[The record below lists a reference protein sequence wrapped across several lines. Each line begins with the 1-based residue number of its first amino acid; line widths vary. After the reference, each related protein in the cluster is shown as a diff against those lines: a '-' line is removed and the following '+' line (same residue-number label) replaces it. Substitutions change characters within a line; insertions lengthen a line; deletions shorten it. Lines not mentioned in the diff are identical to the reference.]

1 MRYSDRPAPPDDT
14 WCDRRQRPPRTPAV
28 TVEVPCGSAR
38 HRVRWEDGR
47 VTFLDH
53 PVGGLKF
60 EIALDKNK
68 LSRCAKLLQAL
79 KRREI
84 RFSGLPVIPTEIR
97 TAIANHHHNTRL
109 VGHGDR
115 NTPATTSVQR
125 EICEQKMQVLTK
137 PIVAAFAAQNLTVA
151 ASLDLTAFAGAHR
164 FVVHIKASYNATLLT
179 YDVTT
184 RAWLMEDA
192 GHLETIAQKVTDL
205 FGKHGEHCRVCGFM
219 PSAWS
224 GRYEQQ
230 ARFRSHVH
238 TKRHIRAILTAIDA
252 ARRACGL
259 LPPLPE
265 PSEIPAAAPPLS
277 PPKARSPRRPRTPA
291 RQIGLPLPQFL

>member
-1 MRYSDRPAPPDDT
+1 
-14 WCDRRQRPPRTPAV
+14 
-28 TVEVPCGSAR
+28 
-38 HRVRWEDGR
+38 

-53 PVGGLKF
+53 PMGGLKF
-60 EIALDKNK
+60 EIALDKTK

-79 KRREI
+79 KRKEI
-84 RFSGLPVIPTEIR
+84 RFSRLPVIPAAIR
-97 TAIANHHHNTRL
+97 DAIEARQHTTRL
-109 VGHGDR
+109 IGHGDR
-115 NTPATTSVQR
+115 YAVSAPTVQR
-125 EICEQKMQVLTK
+125 EICEQKMQALTT
-137 PIVAAFAAQNLTVA
+137 PIVAAFATQNLTVE
-151 ASLDLTAFAGAHR
+151 ASLDHTALAAAHR
-164 FVVHIKASYNATLLT
+164 FVIHIRANYNATLLT
-179 YDVTT
+179 YDTTT
-184 RAWLMEDA
+184 RAWLLEDA
-192 GHLETIAQKVTDL
+192 RHLETIAQNVTPL

-265 PSEIPAAAPPLS
+265 PSEIPAAVPPLS